1 MVQWHSGTVVQWYSG
16 RERTSTCMGVR
27 SYLQANLKTSSL
39 AGCLTPVGV
48 MGEIVQLLLEGGVG
62 TVRHHASATLMADD
76 VCTIRHHGSRQ

>member
-1 MVQWHSGTVVQWYSG
+1 MVGTDVWYSDTVVQWYSGTVVQWYSG

-48 MGEIVQLLLEGGVG
+48 MGEIVQLLLEGGLDLFG
-62 TVRHHASATLMADD
+62 IMRQRH
-76 VCTIRHHGSRQ
+76 